1 MTTKEVRGHAVILAL
16 VLWGLAI
23 AMMTAPGARDWFG
36 TLKGADFVHFY
47 TLGRVALD
55 RDTAVLY
62 DGPALNAR
70 QVALVPASAGD
81 DFIPVYSPQTALA
94 FAPLALVPYGLAL
107 ALWMALTLAGYYWAV
122 RVFWQLSGRQ
132 VDPSLLFWAC
142 AAFPP
147 IWNLVLHGQT
157 TFFPLVA
164 FAAATLSL
172 SRQHRFLAGAV
183 LGLLA
188 IKPQFALMIALIALV
203 AREWR
208 MIAGAVA
215 SLALQASAVVLV
227 FGMGALRDYLAALR
241 SLPAQFALLEPKPYQ
256 LHSLRV
262 LTDLLPVPL
271 NHVLWGAGVIAVLAL
286 TYRAWTSGA
295 PVVQR
300 MSILVIAS
308 VIVSPHLTVYDAAVL
323 APALAAG
330 MPLMAHG
337 GAAVAPLAYGLV
349 VSYLFPTALA
359 IRIQMSVL
367 LLGLVFWKLTQTLAS
382 RTTAENDPLGVAMA
396 DKPAG
401 VGLQARDDR

>member
-1 MTTKEVRGHAVILAL
+1 VILAV

-23 AMMTAPGARDWFG
+23 AMLAVPGPRDPFG

-94 FAPLALVPYGLAL
+94 FAPLALAPYGVAL

-132 VDPSLLFWAC
+132 VDGTLLFWAC

-172 SRQHRFLAGAV
+172 SRQRRFLAGAS

-208 MIAGAVA
+208 MIAGAVV

-227 FGMGALRDYLAALR
+227 FGSGVLNDYLAALR
-241 SLPAQFALLEPKPYQ
+241 SLPAQLALLEPKPYQ

-262 LTDLLPVPL
+262 LTDLVAVPF

-286 TYRAWTSGA
+286 TYRAWTTGA

-300 MSILVIAS
+300 MAVLVIAS
-308 VIVSPHLTVYDAAVL
+308 VIVSPHLTVYDGAVL
-323 APALAAG
+323 APAMAAG
-330 MPLMAHG
+330 MPLMALATG
-337 GAAVAPLAYGLV
+337 TVAPLAYGLV
-349 VSYLFPTALA
+349 VSYLFPTALV

-367 LLGLVFWKLTQTLAS
+367 LLGVVFWKLTRTLAS
-382 RTTAENDPLGVAMA
+382 GATAEHDPLAVAMA
-396 DKPAG
+396 DEPPR
-401 VGLQARDDR
+401 VGFQTGDDR

>member
-1 MTTKEVRGHAVILAL
+1 MILAC

-23 AMMTAPGARDWFG
+23 AMMAAPGPRDPFG

-55 RDTAVLY
+55 RDSAVLY

-94 FAPLALVPYGLAL
+94 FAPLALAPYGVAL

-132 VDPSLLFWAC
+132 VDPAMLFWAC

-157 TFFPLVA
+157 TVFPLVA

-172 SRQHRFLAGAV
+172 TRHQHFLAGAS

-188 IKPQFALMIALIALV
+188 IKPQFALMVALVALV

-208 MIAGAVA
+208 MIAGAVV
-215 SLALQASAVVLV
+215 SLALQAAAVVLV
-227 FGMGALRDYLAALR
+227 FGTSVLGDYLAALR

-262 LTDLLPVPL
+262 LTDLVPAPV
-271 NHVLWGAGVIAVLAL
+271 NHGLWGAGVIAVLAL
-286 TYRAWTSGA
+286 TYRAWTSGRPA
-295 PVVQR
+295 VQR
-300 MSILVIAS
+300 MAVLIIAS
-308 VIVSPHLTVYDAAVL
+308 VIVSPHLTVYDGAVL
-323 APALAAG
+323 APAMAAG
-330 MPLMAHG
+330 MPQLALAG
-337 GAAVAPLAYGLV
+337 GTVAPLAYGLV

-359 IRIQMSVL
+359 VRIQASVL
-367 LLGLVFWKLTQTLAS
+367 LLGVVFWKLTRTLAS
-382 RTTAENDPLGVAMA
+382 GTTAEHDPLAVAVA
-396 DKPAG
+396 DRPSG
-401 VGLQARDDR
+401 VGFQAGDDR